1 MMTLVQSVHLA
12 LRRHSAPSLY
22 RYAPISNKWQ
32 GVDQQ
37 PSKNRPVRKG
47 LERKANNFVAQWQS
61 EGDRYVSYKNLVK
74 LDSSLTSFT
83 KGRTK
88 AEKMNLLS
96 ELTLTYFAR

>member
-1 MMTLVQSVHLA
+1 MLTLVQSVHLA
-12 LRRHSAPSLY
+12 LRRHSACPLH
-22 RYAPISNKWQ
+22 RYAPISNMWQ
-32 GVDQQ
+32 GRDQ
-37 PSKNRPVRKG
+37 PSFRNRPMRKG
-47 LERKANNFVAQWQS
+47 PERKANNFVAQWQS

-88 AEKMNLLS
+88 AEKISLLS